1 MRYVYTEKLILT
13 EEEVEILDQAR
24 ILLDNIYLTAQK
36 NSEIKALACAAVN
49 NICGLLSDKQ
59 SDLE

>member
-13 EEEVEILDQAR
+13 KEEVEILDKAR
-24 ILLDNIYLTAQK
+24 VLLDNIYLNAPK
-36 NSEIKALACAAVN
+36 NGEIKALACAAVN
-49 NICGLLSDKQ
+49 NICGLLSDER